1 VGISYQVWVTLETA
15 SLEHFEH
22 MPEENGNPIE
32 SEEGATLPPSPD
44 LLTTEASAENPSSPP
59 SPEASLPPEAQ
70 GEVNGGP
77 LGCCLGVMIGLT
89 LSLVVAVVGRIYANP
104 LLPIFHSPLVVL
116 ILLRIVMAI
125 AAIGAAILC
134 GYAGWKIGKRFYR
147 EYEPPV
153 IKDRRRKPKTKTRYT

>member
-1 VGISYQVWVTLETA
+1 
-15 SLEHFEH
+15 
-22 MPEENGNPIE
+22 
-32 SEEGATLPPSPD
+32 
-44 LLTTEASAENPSSPP
+44 
-59 SPEASLPPEAQ
+59 
-70 GEVNGGP
+70 
-77 LGCCLGVMIGLT
+77 MIGLT

>member
-1 VGISYQVWVTLETA
+1 
-15 SLEHFEH
+15 
-22 MPEENGNPIE
+22 
-32 SEEGATLPPSPD
+32 
-44 LLTTEASAENPSSPP
+44 
-59 SPEASLPPEAQ
+59 
-70 GEVNGGP
+70 
-77 LGCCLGVMIGLT
+77 MIGLT

-134 GYAGWKIGKRFYR
+134 GYAGWKIGKRLYR

-153 IKDRRRKPKTKTRYT
+153 IKDRRRKPKSKTKTRYT